1 MARRAS
7 AHIPALI
14 RDDADGEPGKRTFA
28 VLISGR
34 NDDEIDFFD
43 VGNDFHVE
51 YLIGGYCVVRH
62 TSFLVDHKRAA
73 NGPQNGQAKTRIRIW
88 EKIRLVFS
96 YNIRICIVP
105 TYNTWNGTRIEAS
118 RMTLLLRTFHEKW
131 QNNIKQASKT

>member
-7 AHIPALI
+7 AHIAALI
-14 RDDADGEPGKRTFA
+14 RGDADGEPGKRTFA

-51 YLIGGYCVVRH
+51 YLIGYYVVRH

-73 NGPQNGQAKTRIRIW
+73 NGPQNGQAKTRIRIYW
-88 EKIRLVFS
+88 RRF
-96 YNIRICIVP
+96 
-105 TYNTWNGTRIEAS
+105 A
-118 RMTLLLRTFHEKW
+118 
-131 QNNIKQASKT
+131 